1 MTETDSTATGRRSRR
16 VSSVAVTAAG
26 RRRSLRPRSGGEG
39 MSERRGEVHWP
50 DVAVGLVAVL
60 IGAVLVGGL
69 VYDAGTTSVTGAEY
83 EAYVQQCADLSE
95 GSRLVDT
102 GLGMETVPLN
112 ESDVRTCENTTFGE
126 YRTARLRS
134 MRSTP
139 LNPVQRGWIGGTGIL
154 FAAVGW
160 LLLRR
165 QITADRSD

>member
-1 MTETDSTATGRRSRR
+1 
-16 VSSVAVTAAG
+16 
-26 RRRSLRPRSGGEG
+26 

-112 ESDVRTCENTTFGE
+112 ESDVRGCENVTFRE
-126 YRTARLRS
+126 YRNARLRS

-139 LNPVQRGWIGGTGIL
+139 LNAVQWGWLGGTGLL
-154 FAAVGW
+154 FSAVGW
-160 LLLRR
+160 VVLRR
-165 QITADRSD
+165 HLSVGR